1 MKKTVVLLMAA
12 GLLGTTVAGTLSA
25 NASENTQVASA
36 TNKVSKVSNVSTFEY
51 DNPIIIKSGVVR
63 THNYYG
69 TVYALVDVNNNFKV
83 SRYVGGNESYK
94 YDQVYD
100 TGRYGTYYR
109 VSTNEWIAASNV
121 DVLS

>member
-12 GLLGTTVAGTLSA
+12 GLLGTTMAGTLSA
-25 NASENTQVASA
+25 NASETTQAASA
-36 TNKVSKVSNVSTFEY
+36 TNKVGNVSTFEY

-69 TVYALVDVNNNFKV
+69 TVYALVNVNNNFKV

-94 YDQVYD
+94 YDQIYD
-100 TGRYGTYYR
+100 TGRDGTYYR

>member
-1 MKKTVVLLMAA
+1 MKKSVVLLMAA
-12 GLLGTTVAGTLSA
+12 GLLGTAIAGALPA
-25 NASENTQVASA
+25 NASETTQEANTISQ
-36 TNKVSKVSNVSTFEY
+36 VSNVSAFEY
-51 DNPIIIKSGVVR
+51 DNPIVVKSGVVR